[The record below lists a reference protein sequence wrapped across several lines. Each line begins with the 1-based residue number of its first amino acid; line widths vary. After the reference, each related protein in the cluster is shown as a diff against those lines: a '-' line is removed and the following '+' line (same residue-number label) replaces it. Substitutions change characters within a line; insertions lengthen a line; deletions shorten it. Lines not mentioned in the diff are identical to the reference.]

1 MTDTDSS
8 QPRKQRKS
16 AAEAPLHQANNEV
29 HSTLSDE
36 LREEYGTRRVRVA
49 EGDTVE
55 VMRGDFRGH
64 EAPVVGVDLDSER
77 VIVEEAVVEKTDGEE
92 VPRPI
97 EPSNLRVT
105 ELDLSDQRR
114 VERIEEKGGEA

>member
-16 AAEAPLHQANNEV
+16 SAEAALHQSNNEV

-77 VIVEEAVVEKTDGEE
+77 VIIEEAVVEKTDGEE

-105 ELDLSDQRR
+105 ELDLSDERR
-114 VERIEEKGGEA
+114 RERISEKGGEE